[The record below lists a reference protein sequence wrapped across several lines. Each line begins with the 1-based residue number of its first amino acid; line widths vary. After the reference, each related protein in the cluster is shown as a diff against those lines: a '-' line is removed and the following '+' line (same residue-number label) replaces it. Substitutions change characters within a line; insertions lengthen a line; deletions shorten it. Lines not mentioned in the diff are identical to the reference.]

1 MDVLVDSQYFY
12 GVDAYKNLYH
22 ASHIKIDVY
31 ENFRKM
37 SFRNRCRIAGANGRI
52 DLNIPVEG
60 GRDQRRPM
68 KDLKISYRED
78 WQRRHWGA
86 IFSAYGRSPWF
97 EHYREELK
105 NLYEKRVGFLVDW
118 NTQTFEWANKKLG
131 KSPGLSFTENYR
143 KNYPSGEFLD
153 LRNEFMPR
161 NDARNLLQ
169 NLPKYHQVFEHKNGF
184 LPGLSILDLLCCEG
198 PGAAG
203 ILAKSE

>member
-1 MDVLVDSQYFY
+1 MDVLIDSQYFY
-12 GVDAYKNLYH
+12 GVDAFKSLYK
-22 ASHIKIDVY
+22 ASHIKIEVY

-37 SFRNRCRIAGANGRI
+37 SFRNRCRIAGSNGRI
-52 DLNIPVEG
+52 DLNIPIEG
-60 GRDQRRPM
+60 GRDQRSPM

-78 WQRRHWGA
+78 WQRKHWGA

-97 EHYREELK
+97 EHYHEELK
-105 NLYEKRVGFLVDW
+105 NLYEKRVGYLVDW
-118 NTQTFEWANKKLG
+118 NTQTFEWATKKLG
-131 KSPGLSFTENYR
+131 RFPGISFTENYR
-143 KNYPSGEFLD
+143 KNYSSEECLD

-161 NDARNLLQ
+161 NDARILHH